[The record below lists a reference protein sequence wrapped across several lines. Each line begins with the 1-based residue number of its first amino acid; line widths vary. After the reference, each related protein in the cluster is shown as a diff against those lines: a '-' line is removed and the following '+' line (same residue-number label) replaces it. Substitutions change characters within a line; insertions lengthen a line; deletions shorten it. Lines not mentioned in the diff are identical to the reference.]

1 VYKLSQTVS
10 IMLRTMCYG
19 IVICKFE
26 NDVEQFLYLIIQ
38 AYPAQNICSIVEIV
52 IARIQF

>member
-1 VYKLSQTVS
+1 MYKLSQTVS